1 MILLLYLKIQY
12 NSFLCVY
19 SEMDRKRREEDKEAK
34 NKRYSQ
40 NFKLFPIMNTSYERH
55 EQDKCFD

>member
-40 NFKLFPIMNTSYERH
+40 NLKLFPIMNTSYERH